1 MHNFNSLSFRRLLEL
16 DSASSVLS
24 TDLSDD
30 LKWSVVIDPISNPL
44 NNVYCM
50 WPERCY
56 VLLGDKIRS
65 ISQPTDA
72 LLHEFAEEKI
82 KEILQNRGH
91 TRSTVFTV

>member
-1 MHNFNSLSFRRLLEL
+1 MQNVKFPFFRRLLEL

-30 LKWSVVIDPISNPL
+30 SKWSVVVDPISNPL

-82 KEILQNRGH
+82 KEILQNRPN
-91 TRSTVFTV
+91 TKSVVFTV